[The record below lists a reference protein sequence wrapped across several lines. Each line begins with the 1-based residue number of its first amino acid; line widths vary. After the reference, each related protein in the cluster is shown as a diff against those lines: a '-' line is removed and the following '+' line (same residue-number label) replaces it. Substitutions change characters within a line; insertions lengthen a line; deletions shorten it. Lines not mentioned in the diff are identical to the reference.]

1 MNDINSLQKQLEF
14 HKKVL
19 NDLNDSMKEL
29 NGENSSN
36 DDTDFRKTK
45 NNRLKKRKLNENLKR
60 LNDDDDDD
68 DVEDDLDAKK
78 LSLQSSVV
86 NQSVNV
92 IKSKEELIKIQ
103 NKDSRSHQRNK
114 RILGVILGTLK
125 KFKCEES
132 EQANTEK
139 VQHRKEIEEKIEIKK
154 IEEKRKM
161 IEEKQ
166 KLEIEKSKNLKKI
179 EIIETTIHLTECLN
193 LWKER
198 HSTLKKFIRTKSKPF
213 IFYLPKIIDGLN
225 QNSLDETTKNL
236 EEELNSKKISL
247 ENELQLLDK
256 EVKDS
261 NKNNC
266 LVTQV
271 KIKQKDL
278 KLNDF
283 NDEDEFNEDK
293 SNNLRLEDEMEEDN
307 NVEMTVVLEK
317 SKKSDK
323 ISCEEQ

>member
-1 MNDINSLQKQLEF
+1 M
-14 HKKVL
+14 
-19 NDLNDSMKEL
+19 
-29 NGENSSN
+29 
-36 DDTDFRKTK
+36 
-45 NNRLKKRKLNENLKR
+45 
-60 LNDDDDDD
+60 
-68 DVEDDLDAKK
+68 
-78 LSLQSSVV
+78 
-86 NQSVNV
+86 
-92 IKSKEELIKIQ
+92 
-103 NKDSRSHQRNK
+103 
-114 RILGVILGTLK
+114 
-125 KFKCEES
+125 
-132 EQANTEK
+132 
-139 VQHRKEIEEKIEIKK
+139 
-154 IEEKRKM
+154 
-161 IEEKQ
+161 
-166 KLEIEKSKNLKKI
+166 
-179 EIIETTIHLTECLN
+179 
-193 LWKER
+193 
-198 HSTLKKFIRTKSKPF
+198 
-213 IFYLPKIIDGLN
+213 N